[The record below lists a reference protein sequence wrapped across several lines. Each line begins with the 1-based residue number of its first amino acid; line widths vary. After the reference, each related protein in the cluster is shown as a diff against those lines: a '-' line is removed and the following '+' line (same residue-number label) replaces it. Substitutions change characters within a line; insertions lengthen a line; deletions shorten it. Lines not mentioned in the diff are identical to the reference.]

1 LFFKDKGADDQS
13 LNGQLKIKF
22 LKHMAEDEKK
32 VEEVATTSSPEET
45 PQPQEVDTETKETTQ
60 EPLQKEG
67 EEAEPKK
74 SRLEKRVE
82 DLEKKKQGIT
92 TLLETL
98 NQKRKENEVIQRAE
112 IPPEFLMTDNP
123 QVPPILQAG
132 ETEIAPDELERRIAM
147 REQALREQIKSE
159 VRKELEIK
167 QKKQEYV
174 NLMNS
179 HLDELEEVKKLPM
192 MEDEDFSNEVKD
204 LYEKNN
210 FVLGLNGQPVFLGAV
225 RPKEAYELVKQKFER
240 LKQKLSGQ
248 VAQKLTDQVSSS
260 AVSPSLQPQQQEVSI
275 EELKK
280 DLWDN
285 PGKVASILEKK
296 LIKS

>member
-1 LFFKDKGADDQS
+1 MAD
-13 LNGQLKIKF
+13 
-22 LKHMAEDEKK
+22 EEKK

-45 PQPQEVDTETKETTQ
+45 TQPQQDLKKVDADAKQETEAKTE
-60 EPLQKEG
+60 EPLKKEG
-67 EEAEPKK
+67 EETEPKK
-74 SRLEKRVE
+74 PSRLERRVE
-82 DLEKKKQGIT
+82 NLEKKKQGIES
-92 TLLETL
+92 LLETL
-98 NQKRKENEVIQRAE
+98 TQKRKENETVQRAE
-112 IPPEFLMTDNP
+112 IPSEFLRTDNP
-123 QVPPILQAG
+123 QVPPILQPG

-159 VRKELEIK
+159 VRQELEIK
-167 QKKQEYV
+167 QKQQEYV
-174 NLMNS
+174 GTIKS
-179 HLDELEEVKKLPM
+179 HLDELEEVKNLPM
-192 MEDEDFSNEVKD
+192 MEDEDFANEVKE

-210 FVLGLNGQPVFLGAV
+210 FVLGLDGRPVFLGAV
-225 RPKEAYELVKQKFER
+225 KPKEAYELVKQKFEK

-260 AVSPSLQPQQQEVSI
+260 AVSPSLQPREQEVSL

>member
-1 LFFKDKGADDQS
+1 MAD
-13 LNGQLKIKF
+13 
-22 LKHMAEDEKK
+22 EEKK

-45 PQPQEVDTETKETTQ
+45 TQPQQDLKKVDADAKQETEAKTE
-60 EPLQKEG
+60 EPLKKEG
-67 EEAEPKK
+67 EETEPKK
-74 SRLEKRVE
+74 PSRLERRVE
-82 DLEKKKQGIT
+82 NLEKKKQGIES
-92 TLLETL
+92 LLETL
-98 NQKRKENEVIQRAE
+98 TQKRKENETVQRAE
-112 IPPEFLMTDNP
+112 IPSEFLRTDNP
-123 QVPPILQAG
+123 QVPPILQPG

-159 VRKELEIK
+159 VRQELEIK
-167 QKKQEYV
+167 QKQQEYV
-174 NLMNS
+174 GTIKS
-179 HLDELEEVKKLPM
+179 HLDELEEVKNLPM
-192 MEDEDFSNEVKD
+192 MEDEDFANEVKE

-210 FVLGLNGQPVFLGAV
+210 FVLGLDGQPVFLGAV
-225 RPKEAYELVKQKFER
+225 RPKEAYELVKQKFEK

-260 AVSPSLQPQQQEVSI
+260 AVSPSLQPREQEVSL

>member
-1 LFFKDKGADDQS
+1 MAD
-13 LNGQLKIKF
+13 
-22 LKHMAEDEKK
+22 EEKK

-45 PQPQEVDTETKETTQ
+45 KKPQEDLKVNTETEAKTKETGQ
-60 EPLQKEG
+60 EPLQEG
-67 EEAEPKK
+67 DAETQKP
-74 SRLEKRVE
+74 SRIDKRVKN
-82 DLEKKKQGIT
+82 LENKKQGIE
-92 TLLETL
+92 TLLQTLTQKKQEQETVL
-98 NQKRKENEVIQRAE
+98 RGE
-112 IPPEFLMTDNP
+112 IPPEFLRTDNP
-123 QVPPILQAG
+123 QVPPILQPG
-132 ETEIAPDELERRIAM
+132 ETEIAPDELERRIAS

-159 VRKELEIK
+159 VRQELDLK
-167 QKKQEYV
+167 QKQEQYKQTIQ
-174 NLMNS
+174 S
-179 HLDELEEVKKLPM
+179 HVQELEEVKKLPM

-210 FVLGLNGQPVFLGAV
+210 FILGLDGRPVFLGAV
-225 RPKEAYELVKQKFER
+225 KPKEAYELVKQKFEK

-260 AVSPSLQPQQQEVSI
+260 AVSPSLSPQQQEVSI

>member
-1 LFFKDKGADDQS
+1 MAD
-13 LNGQLKIKF
+13 
-22 LKHMAEDEKK
+22 EEKK

-45 PQPQEVDTETKETTQ
+45 TQPQQDLKKVDADAKQETEETTQ

-67 EEAEPKK
+67 EETEPKK
-74 SRLEKRVE
+74 PSRLERRVE
-82 DLEKKKQGIT
+82 NLEKKKQGIES
-92 TLLETL
+92 LLETL
-98 NQKRKENEVIQRAE
+98 TQKRKENETVQRAE
-112 IPPEFLMTDNP
+112 IPSEFLRTDNP
-123 QVPPILQAG
+123 QVPPILQPG

-159 VRKELEIK
+159 VRQELEIK
-167 QKKQEYV
+167 QKQQEYV
-174 NLMNS
+174 GTIKS
-179 HLDELEEVKKLPM
+179 HLDELEEVKNLPM
-192 MEDEDFSNEVKD
+192 MEDEDFANEVKE

-210 FVLGLNGQPVFLGAV
+210 FVLGLDGQPVFLGAV
-225 RPKEAYELVKQKFER
+225 RPKEAYELVKQKFEK

-260 AVSPSLQPQQQEVSI
+260 AVSPSLQPREQEVSL

>member
-1 LFFKDKGADDQS
+1 MAD
-13 LNGQLKIKF
+13 
-22 LKHMAEDEKK
+22 EEKK

-45 PQPQEVDTETKETTQ
+45 TKPQEDLKVNTETKPKTEGITQ

-67 EEAEPKK
+67 EAETQKP
-74 SRLEKRVE
+74 SRIDKRVKN
-82 DLEKKKQGIT
+82 LENKKQGIE
-92 TLLETL
+92 TLLQTLTQKKQEQET
-98 NQKRKENEVIQRAE
+98 VQRGE
-112 IPPEFLMTDNP
+112 IPPEFLRTDNP
-123 QVPPILQAG
+123 QIPPILQAG
-132 ETEIAPDELERRIAM
+132 ETEIAPDELERRIAS

-159 VRKELEIK
+159 VRQELDLK
-167 QKKQEYV
+167 QKQEQYKQTIQ
-174 NLMNS
+174 S
-179 HLDELEEVKKLPM
+179 HVQELEEVKKLPM

-210 FVLGLNGQPVFLGAV
+210 FILGLDGQPVFLGAV
-225 RPKEAYELVKQKFER
+225 RPKEAYELVKQKFEK

>member
-1 LFFKDKGADDQS
+1 MAD
-13 LNGQLKIKF
+13 
-22 LKHMAEDEKK
+22 EEKK
-32 VEEVATTSSPEET
+32 VEEVATTSSPEEKT
-45 PQPQEVDTETKETTQ
+45 QPQEDLKVNTDEGAKTEETKQ

-67 EEAEPKK
+67 EETEPKK
-74 SRLEKRVE
+74 PSRLERRVE
-82 DLEKKKQGIT
+82 SLEKKKQGIEG
-92 TLLETL
+92 LLETL
-98 NQKRKENEVIQRAE
+98 TQKRKENEVVQRAE
-112 IPPEFLMTDNP
+112 IPSEFLRTDNP
-123 QVPPILQAG
+123 QVPPILQPG

-159 VRKELEIK
+159 VRQELEIK
-167 QKKQEYV
+167 QKQQEYV
-174 NLMNS
+174 GTIKS

-192 MEDEDFSNEVKD
+192 MEDEDFSNEVKE

-210 FVLGLNGQPVFLGAV
+210 FILGLDGQPVFLGAV
-225 RPKEAYELVKQKFER
+225 RPKEAYELVKQKFEK

-260 AVSPSLQPQQQEVSI
+260 AISPSLQPQQQEVSI